1 MAFVRRD
8 DWQARGGLIM
18 QPKTGQ
24 DQSEKRPGAG
34 TEPSTALDPKKVT
47 ESPRD
52 KNKDPYTLETTRRI
66 GEDKTP
72 DDVDSFARGRL
83 TRGRHGFSREC
94 PPGTNR
100 LCSQGGLHDR
110 VSAGPSGGIASR
122 WHPYGRPDFNR
133 GFPYDYRIAT
143 VTVAGLEMPP
153 IVRITG

>member
-52 KNKDPYTLETTRRI
+52 KNKDSYTLETMRRI

-83 TRGRHGFSREC
+83 TRGAPRIQPGVPAWYESPLQSGWFARPGFRWSEWRDRQSMASVWTSR
-94 PPGTNR
+94 
-100 LCSQGGLHDR
+100 
-110 VSAGPSGGIASR
+110 
-122 WHPYGRPDFNR
+122 F
-133 GFPYDYRIAT
+133 
-143 VTVAGLEMPP
+143 
-153 IVRITG
+153 

>member
-52 KNKDPYTLETTRRI
+52 KNKDSYTLETMRRI

-83 TRGRHGFSREC
+83 TRGA
-94 PPGTNR
+94 T
-100 LCSQGGLHDR
+100 D
-110 VSAGPSGGIASR
+110 SAGSARLVRIASAVR
-122 WHPYGRPDFNR
+122 VVCTT
-133 GFPYDYRIAT
+133 GFPLVRVEGSPVDGIRMD
-143 VTVAGLEMPP
+143 VP
-153 IVRITG
+153 ILTAAFRTITGSRRLRLRDSKCRR